1 MTLLTSVTAVFLHI
15 IYHLL
20 DRKHNMNIAKVV
32 ELYLIASVIQV
43 AAFLPNLPSISR
55 AEHQLGSLFPISATT
70 GGGDDDGL
78 DMESLQKRIDKQK
91 NQYHDLFST
100 NDDDDEIE
108 QQRPEEVYII
118 LFRPDTDDQGV
129 HTIEYPA
136 GTGRNVLLAFES
148 EDECVRFAGMLSQD
162 MLPSHIDDD
171 GKRLGVDP
179 VPRAT
184 NLLELENF
192 CEETDMLVKFVREG
206 TNLSPPPD
214 SIDSFDLDAMESD
227 DDDGEDENDADD
239 SDKDDD
245 DDNETFDITQQP
257 GAWE

>member
-1 MTLLTSVTAVFLHI
+1 
-15 IYHLL
+15 
-20 DRKHNMNIAKVV
+20 
-32 ELYLIASVIQV
+32 
-43 AAFLPNLPSISR
+43 
-55 AEHQLGSLFPISATT
+55 
-70 GGGDDDGL
+70 
-78 DMESLQKRIDKQK
+78 
-91 NQYHDLFST
+91 
-100 NDDDDEIE
+100 
-108 QQRPEEVYII
+108 
-118 LFRPDTDDQGV
+118 
-129 HTIEYPA
+129 
-136 GTGRNVLLAFES
+136 
-148 EDECVRFAGMLSQD
+148 MLSQD